1 MDSAI
6 ELQGVSK
13 AFGRFRAVDNLSL
26 QVPRGAMFGLLG
38 PNGAGKTTT
47 LRMIMNI
54 TAPDVG
60 EIRILGHPMDRVTQN
75 RIGYLPE
82 ERGLYRKMKVIDHLY
97 FLAAIKEV
105 SRDVA
110 RQRIEGWLDKMELKP
125 WLNKKVDELSKGMQQ
140 KIQFIATIVHDPEI
154 LILDEPFSGLDPL
167 NVALMREYFLD
178 FRGRGKTIIFCTH
191 VLEQAEKLCDEICLM
206 ARSKKILEGSMKE
219 LKRRYSQ
226 DLLRLSIDASLG
238 DVTSLP
244 GVASAKAFDGT
255 FIVSLA
261 PGTDRR
267 EFLRR
272 TLERYRVEAFSQ
284 KEPELEEIFIDA
296 VRSAGLEE
304 NRPIE

>member
-1 MDSAI
+1 MTNAI
-6 ELQGVSK
+6 ELLDVSK
-13 AFGRFRAVDNLSL
+13 IFGKFKAVDGLSL
-26 QVPRGAMFGLLG
+26 VVPRGAMFGLLG

-47 LRMIMNI
+47 IRMIMNI
-54 TAPDVG
+54 TAPDTG
-60 EIRILGHPMDRVTQN
+60 AIRILGHPMDRETQN

-105 SRDVA
+105 SRDLA
-110 RQRIEGWLDKMELKP
+110 RQRIESWLEKMDLKP

-178 FRGRGKTIIFCTH
+178 FRARGKTIIFCTH

-206 ARSKKILEGSMKE
+206 ARSKKILEGSLKD
-219 LKRRYSQ
+219 LKRRFSQ
-226 DLLRLSIDASLG
+226 DLLRMSVDAGLE
-238 DVTSLP
+238 DVTALP
-244 GVASAKAFDGT
+244 GVASAKAVDGT
-255 FIVSLA
+255 FIVSLT

-272 TLERYRVEAFSQ
+272 TLDRFRVDAFSQ
-284 KEPELEEIFIDA
+284 KEPELEEIYIDA
-296 VRSAGLEE
+296 VRSAGMEE
-304 NRPIE
+304 TRTIA